1 MSDPRTE
8 KARLADDLEALR
20 LMVSQAPKPIC
31 DIAGDTL
38 ARAIAAVE
46 AHMPDGEQETF
57 EMWAVQYYGK
67 RVGWWTSLKSIRR
80 TRSEAISAWKMLW
93 TEGELRWRSKRKAG
107 RIRCVRVIVTAP
119 TGDET

>member
-20 LMVSQAPKPIC
+20 IMVSQAPNPIC

-46 AHMPDGEQETF
+46 KHMPDGEVETF
-57 EMWAVQYYGK
+57 DMWCIQDRGNEAQDWILDLSTLSDTEGDA
-67 RVGWWTSLKSIRR
+67 WS
-80 TRSEAISAWKMLW
+80 AISTGQAIDRCNVIEVL
-93 TEGELRWRSKRKAG
+93 
-107 RIRCVRVIVTAP
+107 IRAIEVRVTVTAP
-119 TGDET
+119 TGEGV